1 MRLDFDLIRDTLI
14 AISDNLYPDENGYV
28 EPIIPK
34 DFIVSAVPQYNSNEV
49 LYWIR
54 KMIDEGILISGSHYI
69 NEPVPRIKDISMI
82 GYKFI
87 DSFKEPSVWEIVKP
101 KLSDLVVS
109 SISSLITT
117 AISLI

>member
-28 EPIIPK
+28 EPI
-34 DFIVSAVPQYNSNEV
+34 IVSAVPQYNSNEV

-69 NEPVPRIKDISMI
+69 NEPIPRIKDISMI

-109 SISSLITT
+109 SISSLITA

>member
-49 LYWIR
+49 
-54 KMIDEGILISGSHYI
+54 
-69 NEPVPRIKDISMI
+69 
-82 GYKFI
+82 
-87 DSFKEPSVWEIVKP
+87 
-101 KLSDLVVS
+101 
-109 SISSLITT
+109 
-117 AISLI
+117 